1 MEHKKLAI
9 YLGYSGLIPFYSI
22 NILYFYLGRIEY
34 LIEVYLLYSLV
45 ILSFLCGTQ
54 WSKILNTET
63 INNKNFILVL
73 SVGLPIV
80 GFFLDFIQ
88 NQDIKLLLYIFGFF
102 TVNQI
107 DKNLFF
113 EKNNYWYLTFRKR
126 LTFLVIISQI
136 INLFAIYSHRFF

>member
-22 NILYFYLGRIEY
+22 NVLYFYLGRIEY
-34 LIEVYLLYSLV
+34 LIDVYLLYSLV

-54 WSKILNTET
+54 WSKILNTEK

-80 GFFLDFIQ
+80 GFFLDFVQ

-126 LTFLVIISQI
+126 LTFLVIISQV

>member
-1 MEHKKLAI
+1 MEHKKLAK

-22 NILYFYLGRIEY
+22 NVLYFYLGRNEY
-34 LIEVYLLYSLV
+34 LIDVYLLYSLV

-63 INNKNFILVL
+63 INNKNLILVL

-88 NQDIKLLLYIFGFF
+88 NQDVKLLLYVFGFF

-113 EKNNYWYLTFRKR
+113 EKNNYWYLAFRKR